1 MRIVRRKERDK
12 SRAKT
17 NIAKMP
23 FDTDTTTG
31 TTTIGTTTIE
41 SKEKGVKQPSRKKL
55 QKQQKKL

>member
-1 MRIVRRKERDK
+1 
-12 SRAKT
+12 
-17 NIAKMP
+17 MP